1 MRVDL
6 VASPLDKTF
15 SIQVLQNE
23 PRDHPS
29 AGRLGGGLEF
39 VGTVEAIDPEKR
51 VWVLLE
57 LLGPKSRVKRDAKNL
72 VNSE

>member
-1 MRVDL
+1 M
-6 VASPLDKTF
+6 
-15 SIQVLQNE
+15 
-23 PRDHPS
+23 
-29 AGRLGGGLEF
+29 
-39 VGTVEAIDPEKR
+39 GTVEAIDPEKR

>member
-15 SIQVLQNE
+15 SIQVLQSE
-23 PRDHPS
+23 PRDHPPE
-29 AGRLGGGLEF
+29 GQGGGLEF